1 MEDYHLLLHDLDR
14 FLPSLISE
22 LVSYDNSNPYEPY
35 IIEFLYSIP
44 KSGSFKV
51 NLKFLAK
58 SEKSSL
64 TKVLS
69 QINDQRLIELFTKN

>member
-1 MEDYHLLLHDLDR
+1 MEDYHLLLNDLDR

-22 LVSYDNSNPYEPY
+22 LVSYDNSSPYEPE

-51 NLKFLAK
+51 NLKLLAK

-69 QINDQRLIELFTKN
+69 QINDQRLIELFTTN